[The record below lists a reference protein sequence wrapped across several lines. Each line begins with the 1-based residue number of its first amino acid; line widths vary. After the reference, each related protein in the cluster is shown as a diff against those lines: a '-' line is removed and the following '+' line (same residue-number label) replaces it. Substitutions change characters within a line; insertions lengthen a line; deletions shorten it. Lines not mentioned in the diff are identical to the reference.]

1 MPEFF
6 SSFPSLD
13 IKPQPQMSAS
23 DIMNIGRT
31 GIQYQKESQGNTER
45 VALQDFFSNP
55 DNFETDGTIDLG
67 KVTAAVPKIAPMT
80 GRDVIR
86 NVAELSQAQSNA
98 LQAKQNLT
106 QSQKGLFGQVFNI
119 LGKGGVN
126 NRDAYFKAMDDL
138 VETNPDNKDVA
149 RLADSYKTIWSKL
162 PENTNWAQ
170 LAITG
175 AQTLLPVSSQETL
188 FAPQPG
194 TLNTGAAVF
203 PTLTQPSVMGHAPSI
218 QVGQQP
224 IAVNQLPPGQYDVP
238 TGGNDINGNPIANR
252 YDRNTGRLVGQFVI
266 PAGVSPNAMPGALNI
281 GPLGTPTSAA
291 TPPTGAVATPSSAP
305 VRFPV
310 GENATTLDA
319 ATKLRM
325 DARTAAATVPN
336 LIDFNNK
343 IIELAPNAVTGAG
356 ASTLAKFMGGYAYI
370 PFTSDNATNLN
381 LLGDYMAKTQVQL
394 AQSAGLGSDA
404 GRALTAETVGTTSWT
419 TKAIQSTARTNRALA
434 NATKLFNNGI
444 DFEFKR
450 TNNPFSSTEFQQRWI
465 KTLGTNGINAIRL
478 YDALENKD
486 NEAIRE
492 ILKTVGAKDMNSPQ
506 AQELKSKIGK
516 IIQLTGRTLTGA
528 E

>member
-55 DNFETDGTIDLG
+55 DNFQTDGNIDLG

-86 NVAELSQAQSNA
+86 NVAELSQAQTNA
-98 LQAKQNLT
+98 IQAKQNLT

-119 LGKGGVN
+119 LGKAGVN
-126 NRDAYFKAMDDL
+126 NRDAYFKQMDDL
-138 VETNPDNKDVA
+138 VATNPDNEDVK
-149 RLADSYKTIWSKL
+149 RLADSYKTIWSKM

-175 AQTLLPVSSQETL
+175 AQTLLPVATQEQ
-188 FAPQPG
+188 FAPQIG
-194 TLNTGAAVF
+194 TINTGAGTF
-203 PTLTQPSVMGHAPSI
+203 PTITQPSVAGQQPSI
-218 QVGQQP
+218 QVGQRP
-224 IAVNQLPPGQYDVP
+224 IAVNQLGPGQRSVA
-238 TGGNDINGNPIANR
+238 TGRTDLNGNPTA
-252 YDRNTGRLVGQFVI
+252 LVYGPNGEMLGEVTIQG
-266 PAGVSPNAMPGALNI
+266 GVSPGAMPGAQI
-281 GPLGTPTSAA
+281 PGPLGA
-291 TPPTGAVATPSSAP
+291 PTGALPPTNVAPPANAPFRIPAGETDATLKSAN
-305 VRFPV
+305 
-310 GENATTLDA
+310 E
-319 ATKLRM
+319 LRIA
-325 DARTAAATVPN
+325 ARTAAATVPN

-343 IIELAPNAVTGAG
+343 IIELAPNAITGQG
-356 ASTLAKFMGGYAYI
+356 ASMLANFMGGYAGI
-370 PFTSDNATNLN
+370 PLSSDNATNLN

-394 AQSAGLGSDA
+394 AQSARLDSDA

-434 NATKLFNNGI
+434 TATKLFNDGLDN
-444 DFEFKR
+444 EFNR
-450 TNNPFSSTEFQQRWI
+450 TKNPFSPPEFQQRWT
-465 KTLGTNGINAIRL
+465 KTLGINGINAIRL
-478 YDALENKD
+478 YDATLNRD

-492 ILKTVGAKDMNSPQ
+492 VVNSIGGKDSAEYKKLVAKIGSILK
-506 AQELKSKIGK
+506 
-516 IIQLTGRTLTGA
+516 LTGA
-528 E
+528 Q